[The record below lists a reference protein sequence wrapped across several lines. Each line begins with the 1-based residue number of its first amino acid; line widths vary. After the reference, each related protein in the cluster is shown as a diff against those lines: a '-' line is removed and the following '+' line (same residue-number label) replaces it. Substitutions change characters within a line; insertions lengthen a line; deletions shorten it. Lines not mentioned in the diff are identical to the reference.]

1 VELSPVAIIGVSNS
15 ITETS
20 PQPNRRGLAAR
31 VVVIILPVSG
41 PLFGSVQYYSQ

>member
-1 VELSPVAIIGVSNS
+1 MAIIIIGVSNC

-20 PQPNRRGLAAR
+20 PEPNRRGLAAH

-41 PLFGSVQYYSQ
+41 PLFGSVQYHSQ

>member
-1 VELSPVAIIGVSNS
+1 MELSPVVIIRVSNR

-20 PQPNRRGLAAR
+20 PEPSRGGLAAR